1 MYMDEYS
8 MELHVKR
15 MLEEARATAA
25 EHVLAEAHA
34 PRVAPVVRAAFAGLR
49 ALYLRWFS
57 AASAGSKPTTLRAW
71 SRSR

>member
-8 MELHVKR
+8 MELHVKQ

-25 EHVLAEAHA
+25 ERALAGSRA
-34 PRVAPVVRAAFAGLR
+34 PLVMPAVCAAIAALR
-49 ALYLRWFS
+49 ARYRRWSS